1 MKNLKITVSKKP
13 QTEGLI
19 AVRSVTIR
27 ERFLRFLLGDKHRIT
42 ILVPGDRVQEIAIS
56 EAKEEDTEN
65 S

>member
-13 QTEGLI
+13 QTGGLI

-27 ERFLRFLLGDKHRIT
+27 ERFLRFLLGDKYKIT